1 MKKGP
6 LNPIYYLC
14 YNSYFSD
21 CRMIILRRIRM
32 PGEKVK
38 SQKQLG
44 NKQVL
49 SSFIVTIIKGN
60 KTSTS

>member
-1 MKKGP
+1 
-6 LNPIYYLC
+6 
-14 YNSYFSD
+14 
-21 CRMIILRRIRM
+21 M

-44 NKQVL
+44 NKKVL